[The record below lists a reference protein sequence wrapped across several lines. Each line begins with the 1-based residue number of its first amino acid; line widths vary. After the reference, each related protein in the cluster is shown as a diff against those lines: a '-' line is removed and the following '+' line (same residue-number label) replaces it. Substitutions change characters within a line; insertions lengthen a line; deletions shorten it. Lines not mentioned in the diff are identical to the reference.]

1 MRPTNEKIA
10 REYAR
15 TANEEQV
22 NLLRTLA
29 QIPAPT
35 GHEGRRAAFV
45 RDWLVAHGCDGA
57 HVDDEGNVV
66 CPLGPA
72 TGRRTVLSAHTDVV
86 FDDADELPLIEKD
99 GRMYAPGV
107 GDDTANLVNVMMVA
121 AWLAAHQAELTR
133 PVMVVANT
141 CEEGLGNLAGTR
153 ALYDAHAADI
163 ERHVAFDLYLGQCIS
178 SAVGS
183 HRWRIRVRTQ
193 GGHSWADF
201 GRPSAIHEL
210 CRLLCEL
217 CSPTEATAP
226 DTTFNVGRIEGGTT
240 VNSIAASAEAL
251 YEYRSTSQ
259 ASLAAMRGLLEAT
272 AAAHRRAD
280 VEVELEPIGMRPGNG
295 DVDAGTLGRL
305 EATCADCVRAMTGAE
320 PDRSPASTDANIP
333 LSLGIPAVC
342 VGSVTG
348 ALLHTRDEW
357 VDASSLEDGLA
368 LALGIALELVGPEA
382 L

>member
-1 MRPTNEKIA
+1 MRPNNEKIA

-15 TANEEQV
+15 VSHEEQV
-22 NLLRTLA
+22 DLLRTLA

-35 GHEGRRAAFV
+35 GREGRRAAFV
-45 RDWLVAHGCDGA
+45 RDWLAAHGCDDA
-57 HVDDEGNVV
+57 HVDDAGNVA
-66 CPLGPA
+66 CLLGPS
-72 TGRRTVLSAHTDVV
+72 GGGWTVLSAHTDVV
-86 FDDADELPLIEKD
+86 FDDTDDLPLIEKD
-99 GRMYAPGV
+99 GRMCAPGV
-107 GDDTANLVNVMMVA
+107 GDDTTNLVNVMMVA
-121 AWLAAHQAELTR
+121 AWLAAHQTELTH

-183 HRWRIRVRTQ
+183 HRWRVRVRTQ

-210 CRLLCEL
+210 CQLLCEL
-217 CSPTEATAP
+217 CSPTDAAAP
-226 DTTFNVGRIEGGTT
+226 GTTFNVGRIEGGTT

-259 ASLAAMRGLLEAT
+259 ASLAAMRNLLET
-272 AAAHRRAD
+272 TVAAHRRAGVD
-280 VEVELEPIGMRPGNG
+280 IDLAPIGMRPGNG
-295 DVDAGTLGRL
+295 DVDAGALGRL
-305 EATCADCVRAMTGAE
+305 EATCASCVRAVTGVE

-348 ALLHTRDEW
+348 GLLHTRDEW
-357 VDASSLEDGLA
+357 VDVSSLEDGLTVA
-368 LALGIALELVGPEA
+368 LDIALELVGPEA

>member
-1 MRPTNEKIA
+1 MRPNNEKIA

-15 TANEEQV
+15 ASHEEQV
-22 NLLRTLA
+22 DLLRTLA

-35 GHEGRRAAFV
+35 GREGRRAAFV
-45 RDWLVAHGCDGA
+45 RDWLAAHGCEDTR
-57 HVDDEGNVV
+57 VDEAGNVV
-66 CPLGPA
+66 CLLGP
-72 TGRRTVLSAHTDVV
+72 TGGGGTVLSAHTDVV
-86 FDDADELPLIEKD
+86 FDDTDELPLIEKD
-99 GRMYAPGV
+99 GRMCAPGV

-121 AWLAAHQAELTR
+121 AWLAAHQTELTR

-163 ERHVAFDLYLGQCIS
+163 ERHVAFDLYLGKCIS

-183 HRWRIRVRTQ
+183 HRWRVRVRTQ

-210 CRLLCEL
+210 CQLLCEL
-217 CSPTEATAP
+217 CSPTDASAP
-226 DTTFNVGRIEGGTT
+226 GTTFNVGMIEGGTT

-259 ASLAAMRGLLEAT
+259 ASLAAMRNLLET
-272 AAAHRRAD
+272 TVAAHRRAG
-280 VEVELEPIGMRPGNG
+280 VGIELEPIGMRPGNG
-295 DVDAGTLGRL
+295 DVDAGALGRL
-305 EATCADCVRAMTGAE
+305 EATCADCVRAVTGAK

-348 ALLHTRDEW
+348 GLLHTRDEW
-357 VDASSLEDGLA
+357 VDVSSLEDGLA
-368 LALGIALELVGPEA
+368 VALGIALELVGPEA

>member
-1 MRPTNEKIA
+1 MRPNNEKIA

-15 TANEEQV
+15 ASHEEQV
-22 NLLRTLA
+22 DLLRTLA

-35 GHEGRRAAFV
+35 GREGRRAAFV
-45 RDWLVAHGCDGA
+45 RDWLAAHGCDDA
-57 HVDDEGNVV
+57 HVDDAGNVT
-66 CPLGPA
+66 CFLGPSA
-72 TGRRTVLSAHTDVV
+72 GGWTVLSAHTDVV
-86 FDDADELPLIEKD
+86 FDDTDELPLIEKD
-99 GRMYAPGV
+99 GRMCAPGV
-107 GDDTANLVNVMMVA
+107 GDDTANLVNVMMAA
-121 AWLAAHQAELTR
+121 AWLAAHQTELTH

-183 HRWRIRVRTQ
+183 HRWRVRVRTQ

-210 CRLLCEL
+210 CQLLCEL
-217 CSPTEATAP
+217 CSPTDAAAP
-226 DTTFNVGRIEGGTT
+226 GTTFNVGRIEGGTT

-259 ASLAAMRGLLEAT
+259 ASLAAMRNLLETTVAT
-272 AAAHRRAD
+272 HRRAGVD
-280 VEVELEPIGMRPGNG
+280 IELEPIGMRPGNG
-295 DVDAGTLGRL
+295 DVDAGALGRL
-305 EATCADCVRAMTGAE
+305 EATCADCVREVTGVE

-348 ALLHTRDEW
+348 GLLHTRDEW
-357 VDASSLEDGLA
+357 VDVSSLEDGLA
-368 LALGIALELVGPEA
+368 VALGIALELVGPEA